1 MHERMVG
8 MARRTRWVAWVGLAL
23 VAVLAAVWLV
33 VSSPAPPAQAVDP
46 KETPTSSGTSTPQT
60 IDDCFGGALSEDPI
74 HCSVL
79 QLAHNEGIMEVDAVY
94 RAGTSLYLYLAQSER
109 VSDEVYDY
117 IRSKAREEVARRG
130 GRACKYGYHGCDIG
144 VLGSGLLPVSAV
156 YSEIELRTG
165 GADGRRSHG
174 GWAAYRQLW
183 PVVSGGTR
191 GVSTGTTGTSTFDV
205 SGVDTKNF
213 PEFQSRWHEPLKG
226 LGLAGWHRGGGLYVQ
241 VKAPPG
247 QEANVTVAKEA
258 LHRRFPKY
266 ADDAIV
272 IIPVKYD
279 YEEYWRWSVILDR
292 FAVSSGNTIGIL
304 WSRVREN
311 WESYHTTGG
320 EVVYPLPEVP
330 EAVPRPELGGVAH
343 PEDYRTTLHV
353 MTYELQRT
361 VDALP
366 VLLPLLGIPVDAVG
380 VVIESKPKPFAIN
393 VPMPGVSSSVRPAQS
408 EAVLEATESGG
419 DETVAVTESA
429 SDSGDEGTPT
439 VSRPDAAV
447 SESVSEEGGDDA
459 APVASAP
466 AEPVISEATE
476 SVSEGKSAPAPAVA
490 EPAMSDQGVSPWL
503 LVGVGGALAAGA
515 AGAGGLI
522 GLRRAGRRA

>member
-33 VSSPAPPAQAVDP
+33 VSSPAPPAQAADP

-130 GRACKYGYHGCDIG
+130 GRACKYGYYGCDIG
-144 VLGSGLLPVSAV
+144 VLGAGLLPVSKV
-156 YSEIELRTG
+156 YSEIELRG

-183 PVVSGGTR
+183 PVVSSDGTR
-191 GVSTGTTGTSTFDV
+191 GGSSGTTAASSFDV
-205 SGVDTKNF
+205 SDVDTKNF

-226 LGLAGWHRGGGLYVQ
+226 LGLAGWHSGGDKAYVQ

-247 QEANVTVAKEA
+247 QEANATAAKEA
-258 LHRRFPKY
+258 VIRQNPRLN
-266 ADDAIV
+266 DDNVV

-304 WSRVREN
+304 WSRVDEN
-311 WESYHTTGG
+311 RESYPVEG
-320 EVVYPLPEVP
+320 EAVYPLPELP
-330 EAVPRPELGGVAH
+330 EAVRRPGAMSRH
-343 PEDYRTTLHV
+343 PEDLRTTLHV
-353 MTYELQRT
+353 MTYELHRT

-380 VVIESKPKPFAIN
+380 VVVEYRPRPFAKP
-393 VPMPGVSSSVRPAQS
+393 VPLPGVSSSARPAQS
-408 EAVLEATESGG
+408 EAATETAS
-419 DETVAVTESA
+419 TPTES
-429 SDSGDEGTPT
+429 
-439 VSRPDAAV
+439 VV
-447 SESVSEEGGDDA
+447 SEVVPD
-459 APVASAP
+459 
-466 AEPVISEATE
+466 ATE
-476 SVSEGKSAPAPAVA
+476 SVSEDVDEPAPAPAVA
-490 EPAMSDQGVSPWL
+490 EPAVSEQGVSPWL
-503 LVGVGGALAAGA
+503 LFGGGGAVAIAALALGV
-515 AGAGGLI
+515 LI
-522 GLRRAGRRA
+522 GLRRAGRRV